1 MPLDADAVSVI
12 EALLTET
19 SEPGDFVLRLK
30 QRFPK
35 LSVTRCDPSDVE
47 TETPFLSKPRLRLYL
62 VDGLDHCWRL
72 TTDAARATGV
82 VVVRT

>member
-1 MPLDADAVSVI
+1 MPLDAAAVSAI
-12 EALLTET
+12 EALLTEA
-19 SEPGDFVLRLK
+19 SEPAGFVAALK
-30 QRFPK
+30 QRFPT
-35 LSVTRCDPSDVE
+35 LSVTRCDPSDVD
-47 TETPFLSKPRLRLYL
+47 TETPFLSKPPLTLYL